1 MHKHKPFRSL
11 LVALAAVALM
21 MTVSARTPV
30 FADEP
35 ASEVTTQCTEMTDP
49 AEAAAD
55 AAPAEAEKS
64 NPLLN
69 GVLILAVIGAVFICV
84 REIHRDNHR
93 K

>member
-1 MHKHKPFRSL
+1 MRKNKPFRSL
-11 LVALAAVALM
+11 LIALAAVLMM
-21 MTVSARTPV
+21 MTVSAQTPV

-35 ASEVTTQCTEMTDP
+35 ASEATTQCTEMTDP
-49 AEAAAD
+49 SEAASD
-55 AAPAEAEKS
+55 AAPAETQKS

-69 GVLILAVIGAVFICV
+69 GILVLVVVGAVFICV